1 MLFHIYQPTRRH
13 IPEDSWA
20 YTDRQYIEEKLA
32 PTNQT
37 EGVTKKKTTIWMEQ
51 DHCQENS

>member
-37 EGVTKKKTTIWMEQ
+37 DGVTKKKTTIWME
-51 DHCQENS
+51 